1 MSQDLYIISIDD
13 EADITALYEPIVQ
26 DLGFKYEGF
35 TDFETFK
42 KFLDENHN
50 RVAFV
55 ISDYKMPDKDGFE
68 VRKYMNDNS
77 MSTIPF
83 VLVTGFYTKE
93 MATEGMSL
101 RICSFIEKPFLNENI
116 EDVIKEFSA
125 ERVEAINEER
135 EMIGEFLNETQPMLE
150 EIEELILSLED
161 DPHDMKAV
169 NTYFRLL
176 HTIKGTSS
184 CLGLNEIADYAH
196 QYEDLITK
204 VKNCE
209 ISANSAVVNVLLKGL
224 DDLKSLYK
232 IASEG
237 KSYPPNLEEMASIF
251 TGDFEAADESLKQ
264 AVEDGQSKDEAKD
277 SEREEKKSKPQ
288 DEKVNV
294 SVGLLGEFLEMSG
307 ELTVIRNTIF
317 KNLNKLNT
325 RYKGDKDI
333 DLLISNMGE
342 MQKISSILQNQIS
355 EIKKITMDSVFR
367 PMKRVVRDS
376 CNATGKEVDFS
387 VSGGDLRVDTS
398 VGKLLNNVLVHLLR
412 NGVDHGIEDA
422 QKRIESGKDA
432 KGKLDLTCYET
443 GENIFVEIQDDGG
456 GINPD
461 FIRKKAI
468 EKGLYSEEELSHM
481 SDQKVFSIIFE
492 SGFSTNT
499 EVTSISGRGVGMD
512 MVRSS
517 VEEVGGKIYI
527 DSVVGQGSKFVL
539 MIPIPRS
546 ILIINSLM
554 VSTANAGYNIPLD
567 DVAEVILFNKDF
579 DAKNIHQ
586 VEGSHILK
594 HHGDLIPLVNLD
606 CVLKETTHFELNDL
620 QSIVVLRGD
629 GYKYGLVVD
638 QILDIEEIVV
648 KKLSPMMKDRQEY
661 LGVTFIGDGD
671 LGLILDPEGIAKKLG
686 IESINEDSAEHLF
699 KTNNINSDEIEFMKF
714 KLEADGNF
722 CLPLEW
728 VHRLEKFQGKN
739 VQFTGTKALL
749 RYRGK
754 SLPLINVAN
763 ALELCEKKNN
773 YPDIFDAIVIK
784 NEKNELFGLVVQE
797 MMDIGKAHT
806 HVDTNMTDR
815 NGVSGTIYLDEKIYT
830 VVEPTFLISLN
841 EKRITLKSESKPKDN
856 VVELTKTTI
865 KDAA

>member
-13 EADITALYEPIVQ
+13 EADITALYEPIVHE
-26 DLGFKYEGF
+26 LGFKYEGF
-35 TDFETFK
+35 SDFESFK
-42 KFLDENHN
+42 LFLDENQN
-50 RVAFV
+50 RIAFV
-55 ISDYKMPDKDGFE
+55 ISDYKMPEKDGFE
-68 VRKYMNDNS
+68 VRKYMNENG
-77 MSTIPF
+77 MSSIPF
-83 VLVTGFYTKE
+83 LLVTGFYTKE
-93 MATEGMSL
+93 MASEGMNL
-101 RICSFIEKPFLNENI
+101 KICSFIEKPFLNENI
-116 EDVIKEFSA
+116 EDVIKEHSA

-150 EIEELILSLED
+150 EIEELILSLEE

-224 DDLKSLYK
+224 DDLKNLYK

-237 KSYPPNLEEMASIF
+237 KAYPPNLEEMASIF
-251 TGDFEAADESLKQ
+251 TGDFKVADANLKQ
-264 AVEDGQSKDEAKD
+264 AVEEGQAKEED
-277 SEREEKKSKPQ
+277 KEEKKPKAQ

-333 DLLISNMGE
+333 DLLIANMGE

-355 EIKKITMDSVFR
+355 EIKKITMESVFR

-422 QKRIESGKDA
+422 EKRLAAGKDA

-461 FIRKKAI
+461 FIKKKAL
-468 EKGLYSEEELSHM
+468 EKGLYTEDELSHM

-517 VEEVGGKIYI
+517 VEDVGGKIYI
-527 DSVVGQGSKFVL
+527 DSVVGEGSKFVL

-554 VSTANAGYNIPLD
+554 VSTASAGYNIPLD
-567 DVAEVILFNKDF
+567 DVAEVILFNKDL
-579 DAKNIHQ
+579 DSKNIHQ

-606 CVLKETTHFELNDL
+606 CILNEGSSFELNDL

-686 IESINEDSAEHLF
+686 IESITEDSAEHLF
-699 KTNNINSDEIEFMKF
+699 KASVASGEELEFMKF
-714 KLEADGNF
+714 KLEADGNY

-728 VHRLEKFQGKN
+728 VHRLEKFKGEN

-754 SLPLINVAN
+754 SLPLINVAH
-763 ALELCEKKNN
+763 ALELNESFKN
-773 YPDIFDAIVIK
+773 YPDVFDTIVIK
-784 NEKNELFGLVVQE
+784 NEKNELFGLIVQE
-797 MMDIGKAHT
+797 MMDIGKSHT
-806 HVDTNMTDR
+806 HVDTNMSDR

-841 EKRITLKSESKPKDN
+841 EKRIELKSESKPKDN
-856 VVELTKTTI
+856 VVELNNDVI
-865 KDAA
+865 KEAA